1 MGWLILIASLGYAVV
16 STFGAWT
23 VVRRR
28 RGLAFT
34 FLFSAAL
41 LTVGGVAA
49 AYRLPESAWLLAAGA
64 AIASFAS
71 FWNARRVLGRIVVRN
86 HLARAAYGVA
96 LAVAAVVAFG

>member
-1 MGWLILIASLGYAVV
+1 MGWLLLLASLAYAVV

-34 FLFSAAL
+34 FLASAAA

-49 AYRLPESAWLLAAGA
+49 AYRVPESAWILAGGAGL
-64 AIASFAS
+64 ASFAS
-71 FWNARRVLGRIVVRN
+71 IWNARSVLQNVVVRN
-86 HLARAAYGVA
+86 HVARGLFGAALVAVA
-96 LAVAAVVAFG
+96 LLAFS

>member
-1 MGWLILIASLGYAVV
+1 MGWVLLLASLGYAVV

-34 FLFSAAL
+34 FLASAAL

-71 FWNARRVLGRIVVRN
+71 IWNARRVLGRIVVRN

-96 LAVAAVVAFG
+96 LVVAAVVAFG